1 MRKTLYLL
9 LLVIFI
15 LTSCNKKEIN
25 SFTNSTNSKVSTNSN
40 TSTANSTSTTAN
52 STSTT
57 ANSNEISKSEDVDMN
72 SNKDNTESLYNEKIK
87 KEHDSI
93 MAKVTDDTFD
103 NVITK
108 IMPQSIGNY
117 LMYTFDPIKSY
128 QVTPINFDHDYKIE
142 IIRKVNNQ
150 RMYSI
155 HKTDSNGLFY
165 SFFEGTNVSD
175 GSWLYNT
182 VYSCKKLTKSDFNN
196 IKIGDAISKIEQINP
211 GTTLWSDL
219 AQKNELESFEESVL
233 LTDGLLLISYNKGSN
248 SMYCVTDIQYHEDFK
263 ITKTFTN
270 IGEIVYDYS
279 ILLQDYPN

>member
-15 LTSCNKKEIN
+15 LTSCDNKETTN
-25 SFTNSTNSKVSTNSN
+25 FTNSTNSKVYTNSN
-40 TSTANSTSTTAN
+40 ISTS
-52 STSTT
+52 
-57 ANSNEISKSEDVDMN
+57 NEPKTEIVDIN
-72 SNKDNTESLYNEKIK
+72 NAKSLYNEQIK

-93 MAKVTDDTFD
+93 MDKVTDDNFD

-128 QVTPINFDHDYKIE
+128 QVTPINFDHNYKIE

-155 HKTDSNGLFY
+155 HKTNSNGLFY
-165 SFFEGTNVSD
+165 SFFEGTSVSD

-182 VYSCKKLTKSDFNN
+182 VYSCKKLTKSNFNN
-196 IKIGDAISKIEQINP
+196 VKIGDAISKIEQINP

-219 AQKNELESFEESVL
+219 AQKNELKSLKNQF
-233 LTDGLLLISYNKGSN
+233 
-248 SMYCVTDIQYHEDFK
+248 F
-263 ITKTFTN
+263 
-270 IGEIVYDYS
+270 
-279 ILLQDYPN
+279 

>member
-1 MRKTLYLL
+1 MKKKLCLL

-15 LTSCNKKEIN
+15 FTSCDNKKITN
-25 SFTNSTNSKVSTNSN
+25 FTNSTDSKVSTNSN
-40 TSTANSTSTTAN
+40 ISTSN
-52 STSTT
+52 K
-57 ANSNEISKSEDVDMN
+57 SKAELVDMN
-72 SNKDNTESLYNEKIK
+72 NNTNNAESVYNEKIK

-93 MAKVTDDTFD
+93 IAKVTDDTFD

-108 IMPQSIGNY
+108 SMPQSIGNY
-117 LMYTFDPIKSY
+117 LMYTFDPIRSY

-150 RMYSI
+150 RMYTI

-165 SFFEGTNVSD
+165 SFFEGENVSD

-182 VYSCKKLTKSDFNN
+182 VYSCKKLNKSDFNN
-196 IKIGDAISKIEQINP
+196 VKIGDAISKIEQINP
-211 GTTLWSDL
+211 CTTLWSDL

-233 LTDGLLLISYNKGSN
+233 LTDGLLLIGYKKGSN

-263 ITKTFTN
+263 ITKTFSN
-270 IGEIVYDYS
+270 IGAIVYDYS
-279 ILLQDYPN
+279 ILPQDYPY